1 MQRTIPEPVAANTF
15 QATGIFIE
23 MAPVGRNPGVDELL
37 AHAGWLGQLARQ
49 LARGDVADDMM
60 QETWVAALRRPPDEG
75 RPPRPWL
82 ARVLFNF
89 VRQHG
94 RGETRRSRREDE
106 ARAAATTTTE
116 ATDDVY
122 QRLEQQRALAGRVM
136 ALDEEERRVVL
147 LRFYDGR
154 TSAEIARML
163 GVPAGTVR
171 WRLKTALD
179 RLRAD
184 LDRGPER
191 DRWRAILAPGVV
203 TMAKTK
209 GLLLTGAAAGVIALG
224 SVGVVVSR
232 TDERTNGSGPTA
244 RTAVAPAAAQPE
256 APPPARIGAPPL
268 APRRRAPASGVAT
281 PGRDDPAPRAR
292 SARSLYRDEIR
303 AAMEGVLPRVKKCY
317 QTLLEE
323 DPDGGRRVLV
333 KMVIR
338 EVDGKGRIVEA
349 SIVPRDRDVAG
360 GKTELD
366 APRTEQCVLDAV
378 AHAEFPPGDAT
389 FSYPFRLSPP

>member
-1 MQRTIPEPVAANTF
+1 MAANTF

-23 MAPVGRNPGVDELL
+23 MAPMGRNPGVDELL

-49 LARGDVADDMM
+49 LARGDVAEDMM

-209 GLLLTGAAAGVIALG
+209 GLVLTAVAAAVVAAGGA
-224 SVGVVVSR
+224 GVVVSR
-232 TDERTNGSGPTA
+232 TQERTTGDGRTA
-244 RTAVAPAAAQPE
+244 RSAVAAAAQPE
-256 APPPARIGAPPL
+256 ASPPARAEVAPI
-268 APRRRAPASGVAT
+268 APRRRAPPPASVVAT
-281 PGRDDPAPRAR
+281 PRRGDPAPPVR

-303 AAMEGVLPRVKKCY
+303 AAMDGVLPRVKKCY
-317 QTLLEE
+317 QTLLQE
-323 DPDGGRRVLV
+323 DPDGARRVLV
-333 KMVIR
+333 KMMIR

-349 SIVPRDRDVAG
+349 SIVPRDRDLAG

-378 AHAEFPPGDAT
+378 ARAEFPPGDAT